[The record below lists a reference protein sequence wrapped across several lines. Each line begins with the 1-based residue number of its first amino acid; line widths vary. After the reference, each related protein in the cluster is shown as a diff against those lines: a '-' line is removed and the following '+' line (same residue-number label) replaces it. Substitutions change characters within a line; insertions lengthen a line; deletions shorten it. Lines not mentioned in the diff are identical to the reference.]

1 VVKKR
6 GLGRRKAYYLVEVSR
21 KFEPLPISRA
31 RLKKIGWTKLQIIG
45 QHVTKDNVEELVS
58 LAEQS
63 KTKQLERKMQ
73 GDEPLNNAHCV
84 LMYFSP
90 KLYAEFEEALLKNG
104 AERSGRGIVGKEGA
118 LISALRQ
125 AVPGLEKVQP
135 PLATRMIT
143 SLLIRGTR
151 IDPARPQDIASER
164 PAAAQDAV
172 RIAARSF
179 PRPLGRAEARRR
191 DHLFDLDSRQ
201 PLATR
206 GLRRA
211 AGGQAGR
218 PSAAGCSA
226 RSIVPKTYDG
236 ASAKGPRARR
246 RRFSTVPSSADA
258 REAKEHH

>member
-1 VVKKR
+1 MTISTDELYDRAMALSSDVEDKFLELGRSLRQLLDRDPGLFQQVVKKR

-58 LAEQS
+58 LAEQL

-90 KLYAEFEEALLKNG
+90 KQYAEFEEALLKNG

-135 PLATRMIT
+135 QGLA
-143 SLLIRGTR
+143 
-151 IDPARPQDIASER
+151 DEQSEE
-164 PAAAQDAV
+164 
-172 RIAARSF
+172 S
-179 PRPLGRAEARRR
+179 E
-191 DHLFDLDSRQ
+191 
-201 PLATR
+201 
-206 GLRRA
+206 
-211 AGGQAGR
+211 
-218 PSAAGCSA
+218 
-226 RSIVPKTYDG
+226 
-236 ASAKGPRARR
+236 
-246 RRFSTVPSSADA
+246 
-258 REAKEHH
+258 